1 MDGQSKL
8 DALRAR
14 LTGLSDM
21 LGGEEGVAV
30 SLSLPAHHP
39 FRSTGG
45 AAAPARQAAP
55 PRPQHFESTIRTS
68 STAVLRSANSHARD
82 APLGGLLQK
91 YRDAEAHWLKVRGWG
106 GKWVLQHALPQP
118 AAVSSGSAVLTP
130 AC

>member
-1 MDGQSKL
+1 MEGESKL
-8 DALRAR
+8 EALRAR

-21 LGGEEGVAV
+21 LGGEGGVAV

-39 FRSTGG
+39 TGG
-45 AAAPARQAAP
+45 VAAPARQAAP
-55 PRPQHFESTIRTS
+55 PRAQHFTIRQS

-106 GKWVLQHALPQP
+106 AHGCCTGP
-118 AAVSSGSAVLTP
+118 
-130 AC
+130 